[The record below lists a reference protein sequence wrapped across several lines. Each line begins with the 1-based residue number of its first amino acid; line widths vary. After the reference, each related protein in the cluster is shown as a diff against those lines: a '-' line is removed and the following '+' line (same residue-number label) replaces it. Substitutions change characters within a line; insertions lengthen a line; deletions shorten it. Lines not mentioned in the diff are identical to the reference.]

1 MAMVEYVGIPSE
13 RLADSLGSNEKME
26 IRGLFGWLDGLRGQR
41 LGDSEL
47 NSALLLFFEQSS
59 RKEASRSIN
68 YRLALGGIAAGAAIG
83 EWVPRK
89 VASSMI
95 DLLGEYESTYLIT
108 FWGRLQQDRLVTD
121 DDIDDTEFADMATSR
136 MEEMYDYM
144 NSVGVT
150 PAKRRR
156 MELLGA
162 LSVIGMPHDPAL
174 RQILDERLGLELLKP
189 NVDLVP
195 QH

>member
-1 MAMVEYVGIPSE
+1 MVEYVSIPSG

-26 IRGLFGWLDGLRGQR
+26 IRGLLGWLDGLRSQR

-47 NSALLLFFEQSS
+47 NSELLLFFEQSS

-89 VASSMI
+89 LASSMT
-95 DLLGEYESTYLIT
+95 DLLGEYEATYLTTI
-108 FWGRLQQDRLVTD
+108 WRRLRQDRLATD
-121 DDIDDTEFADMATSR
+121 DDIDDAEFADMAIGR
-136 MEEMYDYM
+136 MEEMRDYLDA
-144 NSVGVT
+144 VGVA
-150 PAKRRR
+150 PAKRRS

-162 LSVIGMPHDPAL
+162 LSVIGMSHDPAL